1 MNATQYC
8 EILDGGVLE
17 SFNNLEMA
25 EGEKYFQQDNDPM
38 YASGKAD
45 KWFSDNN
52 IKVLGWPAQSS
63 DLNPIEHLWVHI
75 KNKLKEYPT
84 PP

>member
-25 EGEKYFQQDNDPM
+25 KGRKYFQ
-38 YASGKAD
+38 
-45 KWFSDNN
+45 
-52 IKVLGWPAQSS
+52 
-63 DLNPIEHLWVHI
+63 
-75 KNKLKEYPT
+75 
-84 PP
+84 